1 MLPPCWHRGG
11 PGLVPGSRGWA
22 MGLSC
27 QWPRL
32 VTQKAVKDAVR
43 RASSGCK

>member
-1 MLPPCWHRGG
+1 MLLPCWHRGG
-11 PGLVPGSRGWA
+11 PSLVPGSRGWA
-22 MGLSC
+22 VELSC
-27 QWPRL
+27 QWTRL